1 MMDLLQELD
10 EAHCHC
16 PYGAAGKEVGYSCP
30 GTSLDWIY
38 DKLKTPYSFA
48 FEIFV
53 GNDLAQKLKDE
64 KSHSA
69 ALLQQGHLAHA
80 VNFFQEHPSDFV
92 QLSSA
97 DQQELFHSTVK
108 NWVSVYLEMA
118 QKIAKNLQKDKTGG
132 AGTTC
137 ESHAWLRCSPSRAL
151 ARAGVERC
159 RPGPRRVEVTSP
171 RVLQREGAGPLRP
184 GKRDLGENARYRP
197 RVVSGNGAQI
207 DPGATMFGTRWPD
220 RSVEHLHWRRNCR
233 RLATEDEASIHC
245 GGALPLADPANEVL
259 RRLKLQLVEAAAD
272 TAEYDE
278 ERRSSA
284 KGLVASLQRQLGDP
298 WTCSVG
304 DGPDLRT
311 SGLGPDRD
319 GEVRILSYEQ
329 ISPRRQTSMVAATAS
344 ECVSSWSRPG
354 VVPERALA
362 PPPRDA
368 GGVGAEK
375 HTVPKLHLR
384 SSGPL
389 ALPTDGL
396 GAAFAALFSWM
407 PGCSTSLCRAEPTDT
422 VRVGTMPQAAPF
434 DTQVEGKAEAGLGGW
449 PLSLPEVH
457 VAFLNAS
464 DLRKSAPSLAA
475 SPGTSPRPSGTEGP
489 PEFQRAAIELDE
501 DELVLLCPA
510 LLKSVLGGTPSTAS
524 SKVSDAWPAPGRLV
538 CPRAGLSRMR
548 GLRAQELNNA
558 PTPHVLEFE
567 VVSGATYLAFST
579 CLACEA
585 AQTAKYGLY
594 MTGSFLRPC
603 NGVRCEL
610 RINAQLRL
618 ESNRDFQNC
627 AAVVRRG
634 ICEATHVSAERVLVQ
649 RIWMESSNFDA

>member
-1 MMDLLQELD
+1 M
-10 EAHCHC
+10 
-16 PYGAAGKEVGYSCP
+16 PPRSAAGG
-30 GTSLDWIY
+30 GD
-38 DKLKTPYSFA
+38 FA
-48 FEIFV
+48 
-53 GNDLAQKLKDE
+53 
-64 KSHSA
+64 
-69 ALLQQGHLAHA
+69 
-80 VNFFQEHPSDFV
+80 
-92 QLSSA
+92 
-97 DQQELFHSTVK
+97 
-108 NWVSVYLEMA
+108 
-118 QKIAKNLQKDKTGG
+118 
-132 AGTTC
+132 
-137 ESHAWLRCSPSRAL
+137 
-151 ARAGVERC
+151 
-159 RPGPRRVEVTSP
+159 
-171 RVLQREGAGPLRP
+171 AGPPER
-184 GKRDLGENARYRP
+184 
-197 RVVSGNGAQI
+197 
-207 DPGATMFGTRWPD
+207 
-220 RSVEHLHWRRNCR
+220 R

-245 GGALPLADPANEVL
+245 GGALPPEPMPCSGLC
-259 RRLKLQLVEAAAD
+259 VELLFLDED

-284 KGLVASLQRQLGDP
+284 KGLVASLQRQLGDAG
-298 WTCSVG
+298 SH
-304 DGPDLRT
+304 LRRK
-311 SGLGPDRD
+311 SAFGSLVSRGAF
-319 GEVRILSYEQ
+319 VRILSYEQ

-567 VVSGATYLAFST
+567 VVSGGQRFRLLAALPNGKVAARFREASQAPAQQATPT
-579 CLACEA
+579 P
-585 AQTAKYGLY
+585 
-594 MTGSFLRPC
+594 RPC